1 MADAAAA
8 TEQNEARRLQIL
20 SAAAELIAEA
30 GVAET
35 RIADVAKRAEVSSAL
50 VIYYFGTRDQLL
62 VNALRFSEQ
71 TFYDAAE
78 RMLADVRPVRKRLS
92 LLIRQTCTPHAE
104 GEVAGAWGLWFD
116 LWVQAFRHPEVS
128 ADRIDLDNR
137 WRAMIAGVVEAGV
150 ADGEATCA
158 DPARFAV
165 TFASLLDG
173 LSIQVALADP
183 VVTPDLAYDIAMSF
197 AARELSLRPE
207 PARARKR
214 VPASRPHSPGD
225 ADSRTRRR

>member
-20 SAAAELIAEA
+20 TAAAELIAEA

-35 RIADVAKRAEVSSAL
+35 RIADVAKRAQVSSAL

-78 RMLADVRPVRKRLS
+78 RMLADVRPIRDRLS
-92 LLIRQTCTPHAE
+92 LLIRWTCTPNGE
-104 GEVAGAWGLWFD
+104 GEVPGAWGLWFD

-128 ADRIDLDNR
+128 ADRIELDDR
-137 WRAMIAGVVEAGV
+137 WRAMIVGVVQDGV
-150 ADGEATCA
+150 TDGEATCA
-158 DPARFAV
+158 DPRRFAV

-183 VVTPDLAYDIAMSF
+183 VVTPDLAYEIAMSF
-197 AARELSLRPE
+197 AAQELSLHAE
-207 PARARKR
+207 PARA
-214 VPASRPHSPGD
+214 G
-225 ADSRTRRR
+225 

>member
-20 SAAAELIAEA
+20 TAAAELIAEA

-35 RIADVAKRAEVSSAL
+35 RIADVAKRAKVSSAL

-78 RMLADVRPVRKRLS
+78 RMLADVRPIRERLS
-92 LLIRQTCTPHAE
+92 LLIRWTCTPEGE
-104 GEVAGAWGLWFD
+104 GEVPGAWGLWFD

-128 ADRIDLDNR
+128 ADRIELDNR
-137 WRAMIAGVVEAGV
+137 WRAMIVGVVQAGVD
-150 ADGEATCA
+150 DGEAACP
-158 DPARFAV
+158 DPQRFAL

-183 VVTPDLAYDIAMSF
+183 VVTPDVAYDIAMSF
-197 AARELSLRPE
+197 AARELSLQPE
-207 PARARKR
+207 PARAA
-214 VPASRPHSPGD
+214 P
-225 ADSRTRRR
+225 

>member
-1 MADAAAA
+1 MADAATA

-35 RIADVAKRAEVSSAL
+35 RIADVAKRAQVSSAL

-78 RMLADVRPVRKRLS
+78 RMLADVRPIRERLALVVRL
-92 LLIRQTCTPHAE
+92 TCTQQAE
-104 GEVAGAWGLWFD
+104 GEVPGAWGLWFD

-137 WRAMIAGVVEAGV
+137 WRAMIIGVVQDGV
-150 ADGEATCA
+150 TDGEASCD
-158 DPARFAV
+158 DPHRFAL

-183 VVTPDLAYDIAMSF
+183 VVTPDLAYEIAMSF
-197 AARELSLRPE
+197 AVRELSLRPE
-207 PARARKR
+207 PARARR
-214 VPASRPHSPGD
+214 
-225 ADSRTRRR
+225 

>member
-20 SAAAELIAEA
+20 TAAAELIAEA

-35 RIADVAKRAEVSSAL
+35 RIADVAKRAQVSSAL

-78 RMLADVRPVRKRLS
+78 RMLADVRPIRERLS
-92 LLIRQTCTPHAE
+92 LLVRQTCTPQAE
-104 GEVAGAWGLWFD
+104 DEVPGAWGLWFD

-128 ADRIDLDNR
+128 ADRIELDNR
-137 WRAMIAGVVEAGV
+137 WRAMILDVVQDGVD
-150 ADGEATCA
+150 DGEATCA
-158 DPARFAV
+158 DPRRFAL

-183 VVTPDLAYDIAMSF
+183 VVTTDLAYEIAMSF
-197 AARELSLRPE
+197 ATKELNLEPE
-207 PARARKR
+207 PARAGRL
-214 VPASRPHSPGD
+214 G
-225 ADSRTRRR
+225 TRRR

>member
-20 SAAAELIAEA
+20 TAAAELIAEA

-35 RIADVAKRAEVSSAL
+35 RIADVAKRAQVSSAL

-71 TFYDAAE
+71 TFYDAAV
-78 RMLADVRPVRKRLS
+78 RMLADVRPIRERLS
-92 LLIRQTCTPHAE
+92 LLIRWTCTPHAE
-104 GEVAGAWGLWFD
+104 GEVPGAWGLWFD

-137 WRAMIAGVVEAGV
+137 WRAMIIGVVEDGV
-150 ADGEATCA
+150 TDGEATCA
-158 DPARFAV
+158 DPQRFAL

-197 AARELSLRPE
+197 AVQELSLHPE
-207 PARARKR
+207 PAHAGEGLSSSPSRARGR
-214 VPASRPHSPGD
+214 
-225 ADSRTRRR
+225 

>member
-20 SAAAELIAEA
+20 TAAAELIAEA

-35 RIADVAKRAEVSSAL
+35 RIADVAKRAQVSSAL

-78 RMLADVRPVRKRLS
+78 RMLADVRPIRERLS
-92 LLIRQTCTPHAE
+92 ALIRWTCTPNGE
-104 GEVAGAWGLWFD
+104 GEVPGAWGLWFD

-128 ADRIDLDNR
+128 ADRIELDNR
-137 WRAMIAGVVEAGV
+137 WRAMILDVVQDGVD
-150 ADGEATCA
+150 DGEATCA
-158 DPARFAV
+158 DPRRFAL

-183 VVTPDLAYDIAMSF
+183 VVTTDLAYEIAMSF
-197 AARELSLRPE
+197 ATKELNLEPE
-207 PARARKR
+207 PARAGRL
-214 VPASRPHSPGD
+214 G
-225 ADSRTRRR
+225 TRRR

>member
-20 SAAAELIAEA
+20 TAAATLIAEI

-35 RIADVAKRAEVSSAL
+35 RIADVAKRAKVSSAL

-78 RMLADVRPVRKRLS
+78 RMLADVRPVRERLS
-92 LLIRQTCTPHAE
+92 RLVRLTCTPQAE
-104 GEVAGAWGLWFD
+104 GEVPGAWGLWFD

-128 ADRIDLDNR
+128 ADRIELDNR
-137 WRAMIAGVVEAGV
+137 WRALIVGVVQDGV
-150 ADGEATCA
+150 DDGEATCP
-158 DPARFAV
+158 DQHRFAV

-173 LSIQVALADP
+173 LSIQVALNDP
-183 VVTPDLAYDIAMSF
+183 VVTPDLAYEIAMSY
-197 AARELSLRPE
+197 AARELRLE
-207 PARARKR
+207 PALT
-214 VPASRPHSPGD
+214 P
-225 ADSRTRRR
+225 